1 MISTTWISTCTGGRS
16 RLPAGGIEPDP
27 ADEERA
33 EALLAA
39 LQKMRTAIAEERMR
53 TTGRYIHEYHV
64 ARDALLQAL
73 ARKPPSSEE
82 QLRNAAE
89 NGTFGD
95 LTNAVFIKKYARA
108 ICVTLE
114 NALAVL
120 SGDEPPHPPPFAP
133 PPNGDGTQPPGSGD
147 GGGWSA
153 GIGDVAGAGRP
164 PPGGSERDR
173 APSRTSSTNTNT
185 STSVRDTNERTAHLV
200 TFT

>member
-1 MISTTWISTCTGGRS
+1 
-16 RLPAGGIEPDP
+16 
-27 ADEERA
+27 
-33 EALLAA
+33 
-39 LQKMRTAIAEERMR
+39 MR

-133 PPNGDGTQPPGSGD
+133 PRTATARSRQGRGT
-147 GGGWSA
+147 GGMERRQDRGTWRARS
-153 GIGDVAGAGRP
+153 DLRRS
-164 PPGGSERDR
+164 GSEQDR